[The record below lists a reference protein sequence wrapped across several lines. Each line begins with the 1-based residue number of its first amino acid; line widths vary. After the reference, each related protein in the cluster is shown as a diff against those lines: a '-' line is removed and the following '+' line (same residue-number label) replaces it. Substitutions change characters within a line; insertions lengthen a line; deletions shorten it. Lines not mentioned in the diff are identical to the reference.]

1 MSNERGSKSAFFSK
15 IISKSEGEESP
26 ETGEDTS
33 IPEEKHD
40 VLVRLGISDSTM
52 PGEDV
57 LTPKKLSQV
66 RFNETRP
73 RGFSMK
79 QVEQYHNAVMAS
91 TKSMFKIIEQRD
103 RDVVR
108 LATEIDKY
116 IVDLKNKQNELD
128 IYQAVGGVPLKNDDG
143 SYLKK
148 KDASEDDL
156 RIVKLQQE
164 KTELHRT
171 VDSLKAKVG
180 ELTTLVESSNDAD
193 EVEQEMRRYKKQSDN
208 AYLDIARLR
217 NRVRELEIQLFGDSA
232 YEIIPD
238 PSSKIKRPSVDFYDA
253 AEPGSDIIEG
263 EEPQQPQ
270 ILVTGEAP
278 SIPEEQTSDSDVV
291 TLDRESYEREQ
302 EANDKW
308 AREVEE
314 TFAKAQQDLS
324 NALEEIAKRDATI
337 EALNDAYEE
346 SERNLAS
353 ARRELDDKS
362 GIVVSLENAV
372 SSLQQ
377 EVSQRDAKIAEHEE
391 TIEEL
396 RDALAK
402 RGEHVDRVE
411 ATARLL
417 EAESAEKSNAIQSLS
432 EDKDALARQITAIQ
446 SLLGGVTSPLLQ
458 TTPSTPAVVERS
470 DDYTEVEGE
479 GAGHSEYD
487 SPDETHEGGVESPD
501 MVDDDHSALELPT
514 GEDATNLDEGKED
527 TPVVEVQEVPE
538 PSHEE
543 SQENA
548 IDDQDSIEDVDD
560 ESFEATV
567 DAIDDSRETQ
577 DTALSSLDEGNNDD
591 VDSAQSIDED
601 VLGDDDWS
609 WNDED
614 ESEQVVAQEEQHD
627 EPEFTRSDDRDSET
641 HDEIAVDFDSSEGE
655 VSEEAVVTS
664 VLSDVPDNELDDNT
678 FPENKED
685 ADDDDDDYAEDMY
698 GYDDEEPARP
708 SVTFENEDDE
718 EQYAESMED
727 DDDFFASPS
736 SNINYEDEQYSD
748 EIPSVSVPQS
758 EESEENTFDVGML
771 YDDNGNLDES
781 RIDPDTMDF
790 HVDDDSR
797 YDSSAGFSG
806 LLTPEDFKEDTTVH
820 VYNGRQLPPGIRPE
834 DL

>member
-52 PGEDV
+52 PGGDV

-171 VDSLKAKVG
+171 IDSLKAKVG

-263 EEPQQPQ
+263 EESKQPQ
-270 ILVTGEAP
+270 IPATGEFP

-346 SERNLAS
+346 SEGNLAS

-362 GIVVSLENAV
+362 GIMVSLENAV

-458 TTPSTPAVVERS
+458 TTPSTPPVVERS
-470 DDYTEVEGE
+470 EDSTEVESGDV
-479 GAGHSEYD
+479 GHSEYN
-487 SPDETHEGGVESPD
+487 SLDETREEGRVD

-514 GEDATNLDEGKED
+514 GEDATELDEGKEY
-527 TPVVEVQEVPE
+527 TPVVEVQEVSE

-543 SQENA
+543 VQENA

-567 DAIDDSRETQ
+567 DAVDDSRETQ
-577 DTALSSLDEGNNDD
+577 DAVLSPLDEGDNDD
-591 VDSAQSIDED
+591 VDSTQNIDGD
-601 VLGDDDWS
+601 ILSDDDWS
-609 WNDED
+609 WNDEG
-614 ESEQVVAQEEQHD
+614 ESEQVVVQKEQHD
-627 EPEFTRSDDRDSET
+627 EPEFTHSDDRDSEP
-641 HDEIAVDFDSSEGE
+641 HDEIAVDFDSDESE
-655 VSEEAVVTS
+655 VPEEAVVVS

-797 YDSSAGFSG
+797 YDSSAGFGG

-820 VYNGRQLPPGIRPE
+820 VHNGRQLPPGIRPE